1 MLALIITGFAV
12 SAAAPY
18 LYRLLKAR
26 FVWFGVA
33 FPLALFAGFML
44 RYPQA
49 ASGVPVRE
57 RWSWVPSLGLD
68 LSFVLDGLS
77 LTFVML
83 VTLIGAAVF
92 LYASVYLRHHEEA
105 DRFLASLACS

>member
-1 MLALIITGFAV
+1 MRTPPLLALIITGFAV

-33 FPLALFAGFML
+33 FPLALFASFML

-68 LSFVLDGLS
+68 LSFVLDGLC
-77 LTFVML
+77 FC
-83 VTLIGAAVF
+83 TLRSTCATMKRPTA
-92 LYASVYLRHHEEA
+92 
-105 DRFLASLACS
+105 FLASLACS